1 MLNGLCGLM
10 LIDKPLRRTSMDV
23 CAAIRAKFRRAG
35 APKRLKVGHA
45 GTLDPLA
52 TGLLVIMVGK
62 ATTLC
67 NALMANQKEYQT
79 VINLSAFSTTDDAE
93 GERTTIEVNRPPTEP
108 EIQATLVNFV
118 GVIQQRPPIYSA
130 MKVGGRRAY
139 DLARQGEVFELQA
152 RPTTIHSIKI
162 CGFTWP
168 LLDVT
173 VVCGKGTY
181 IRSLARDIGVALRT
195 GGMLESLRRTRSGE
209 FDVTNARTLASLPDV
224 LSPTDLLSPAN
235 YGRPPSP
242 ASTS

>member
-67 NALMANQKEYQT
+67 NALMASQKEYQT

-93 GERTTIEVNRPPTEP
+93 ESV
-108 EIQATLVNFV
+108 
-118 GVIQQRPPIYSA
+118 
-130 MKVGGRRAY
+130 
-139 DLARQGEVFELQA
+139 
-152 RPTTIHSIKI
+152 
-162 CGFTWP
+162 
-168 LLDVT
+168 
-173 VVCGKGTY
+173 
-181 IRSLARDIGVALRT
+181 LR
-195 GGMLESLRRTRSGE
+195 
-209 FDVTNARTLASLPDV
+209 
-224 LSPTDLLSPAN
+224 
-235 YGRPPSP
+235 
-242 ASTS
+242 